1 MTSTPNSTDP
11 ELATPWKMIDCIQEV
26 EVRQLAPDVF
36 HLRNASHIVQV
47 NSEGFNLYRTST
59 KEFEKWIDENLIESY
74 PRDPNGD

>member
-1 MTSTPNSTDP
+1 
-11 ELATPWKMIDCIQEV
+11 MIDSIQGV
-26 EVRQLAPDVF
+26 EVQQLSSDSYQ
-36 HLRNASHIVQV
+36 LRNATHLVQV